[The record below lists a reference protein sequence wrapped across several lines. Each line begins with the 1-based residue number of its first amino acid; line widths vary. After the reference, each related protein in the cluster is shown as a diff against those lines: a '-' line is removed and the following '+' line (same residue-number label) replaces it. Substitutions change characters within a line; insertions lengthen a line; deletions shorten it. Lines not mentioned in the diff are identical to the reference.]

1 MQLRWAHIRWNK
13 PLGEKGLQWLEKHP
27 EFEWPGS
34 SAAKAAAASSQQPAA
49 ASSKSQPKWD
59 GRQRSQQ
66 QVTNWQLQVASKAGT
81 DWTSWDGQQSW
92 QVQKHGTWNDWSDQ
106 QLSTGGWDGHGGW
119 GASTAE
125 QWLASMVGSSVSNA
139 MGVVLNPL
147 MSRMDSMQAG
157 LDILMTDEGAPS
169 VLPQRRLLRWSK
181 YSSHDQGA
189 FCC

>member
-1 MQLRWAHIRWNK
+1 MRWNK

-34 SAAKAAAASSQQPAA
+34 SAAKAEAAARSQQQAAASSQQQAA
-49 ASSKSQPKWD
+49 RSQPKWD
-59 GRQRSQQ
+59 GSQRSQQ
-66 QVTNWQLQVASKAGT
+66 QVTNWKLKQ
-81 DWTSWDGQQSW
+81 DGQQSW
-92 QVQKHGTWNDWSDQ
+92 QVQKHGTWHDWSDQ

-139 MGVVLNPL
+139 MGVVLSPL

>member
-34 SAAKAAAASSQQPAA
+34 SAAKAEAAARSQQQAAASCR
-49 ASSKSQPKWD
+49 SQPKWD

-66 QVTNWQLQVASKAGT
+66 QVTNWQLKQGGT

-92 QVQKHGTWNDWSDQ
+92 QVQKHGTWNDWSDG